1 MDHRERTRA
10 EARAHNAMMIELDR
24 LEQDMRDARLR
35 RALIPDDWHRMEE
48 TAPVRQRR
56 KKVTV
61 ALDEDVARWF
71 HGLGEGY
78 HRRIN
83 AVLRTYMLALVSKEV
98 LVEGDRDRHGDA
110 VWGVKA
116 RKGKG

>member
-1 MDHRERTRA
+1 MRTNAQERA
-10 EARAHNAMMIELDR
+10 ELELLMELDKM
-24 LEQDMRDARLR
+24 EQDWRDVKLR
-35 RALIPDDWHRMEE
+35 RSLIPDDWDRLET
-48 TAPVRQRR
+48 TAPVRPRR

-83 AVLRTYMLALVSKEV
+83 AVLRTYMLALISKEV
-98 LVEGDRDRHGDA
+98 LSRGDRNRYGDPI
-110 VWGVKA
+110 WGKA
-116 RKGKG
+116 APKEKDE